1 MKYDVFPIRK
11 ELESIQHRIPE
22 INPAAVMAMLRILQT
37 STAIRDQIFVQLEQ
51 KHQLSEGKLS
61 VMMVLYEHPEGAA
74 PSVLADNAG
83 VSRATISVMLHRLL
97 RDKLVRLNS
106 DREDGRGKLV
116 HLTAAGRQFLD
127 GILREHWRRI
137 SQTMGRLNQDEQEQ
151 LILLLQKLVRG
162 EK

>member
-61 VMMVLYEHPEGAA
+61 VMMVLYEHPGRRGAFRAGGQRRRVPGHHQRHAA
-74 PSVLADNAG
+74 PA
-83 VSRATISVMLHRLL
+83 
-97 RDKLVRLNS
+97 
-106 DREDGRGKLV
+106 
-116 HLTAAGRQFLD
+116 AAG
-127 GILREHWRRI
+127 
-137 SQTMGRLNQDEQEQ
+137 
-151 LILLLQKLVRG
+151 
-162 EK
+162 

>member
-11 ELESIQHRIPE
+11 ELEAIQHQIPE

-83 VSRATISVMLHRLL
+83 VSRATISVMVRRMV
-97 RDKLVRLNS
+97 RDGLVRLS
-106 DREDGRGKLV
+106 EDTADARGKKV
-116 HLTAAGRQFLD
+116 FLTAEGTQLMED
-127 GILREHWRRI
+127 ILPAHYLRI
-137 SQTMGRLNQDEQEQ
+137 SKLMGRLSKAEQAE
-151 LILLLQKLVRG
+151 LRRLLQKLTAP
-162 EK
+162 

>member
-1 MKYDVFPIRK
+1 MKYGVFPIRS
-11 ELESIQHRIPE
+11 ELEAIQDRIPE
-22 INPAAVMAMLRILQT
+22 INPAAVLAMLRILQT
-37 STAIRDQIFVQLEQ
+37 STAIRDQIFTQLERE
-51 KHQLSEGKLS
+51 HQLSEGKLS

-97 RDKLVRLNS
+97 RDQLVRLNS

-127 GILREHWRRI
+127 DILPEHFLKI
-137 SQTMGRLNQDEQEQ
+137 SQTMGRLSGDEQEQ
-151 LILLLQKLVRG
+151 LILLLQKLVRS